1 MTISTHFTKTSR
13 KAMALLGAVLGASL
27 VLAGCS
33 RPDAPS
39 DQAPT
44 SPAAA
49 VDNVDMLTDHGLDGL
64 DARGI
69 IEHLDTMALAE
80 RPNNLIASIRPDEL
94 LLTDDQQRE
103 TTIAMPEDEFY
114 VSFAPYVSQTHDC
127 HFHSLTTCVGELQN
141 ADVQVTVTDEASGE
155 TLVDEALTTYDN
167 GFLGVWLPRDI
178 DGTLT
183 VEYEGLTAEWPITTK
198 GEDAATCVTTL
209 PLT

>member
-1 MTISTHFTKTSR
+1 MPGESSSTSTPWRSR
-13 KAMALLGAVLGASL
+13 S
-27 VLAGCS
+27 
-33 RPDAPS
+33 
-39 DQAPT
+39 APT
-44 SPAAA
+44 TSSPRFGR
-49 VDNVDMLTDHGLDGL
+49 T
-64 DARGI
+64 
-69 IEHLDTMALAE
+69 
-80 RPNNLIASIRPDEL
+80 SL

-198 GEDAATCVTTL
+198 GGGRGNL
-209 PLT
+209 RHHPSSHLIS